1 MIPGTMVK
9 GMGDAMDLVHGAEKV
24 VVLVEH
30 VARDGS
36 HKIVEGC
43 SLPLTGKAAVLR
55 IITDLAV
62 LEVTPGGLV
71 PRELAPGS
79 ARSRCALPPPHR
91 SRSTS
96 DERRRRGCGGRAP
109 GPRADDPE

>member
-71 PRELAPGS
+71 LR
-79 ARSRCALPPPHR
+79 
-91 SRSTS
+91 
-96 DERRRRGCGGRAP
+96 ERRRGQRGAGARCHRRTDRGRPRMSVGAGVAAAAHQALGGR
-109 GPRADDPE
+109 RE